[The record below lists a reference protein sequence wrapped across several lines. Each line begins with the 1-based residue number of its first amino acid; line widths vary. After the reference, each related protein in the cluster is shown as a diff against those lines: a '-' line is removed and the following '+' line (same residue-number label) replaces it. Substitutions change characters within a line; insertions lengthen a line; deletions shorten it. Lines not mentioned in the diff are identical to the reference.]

1 MFLLCDTVS
10 YAKANQTRDKQ
21 DTVPSN
27 YANSLKNILKFLC
40 TKTSTFE
47 LISHNLS
54 VEMSLLNI

>member
-10 YAKANQTRDKQ
+10 YAQANQTKVKQ

-27 YANSLKNILKFLC
+27 YSNSLNNFLKFF

-47 LISHNLS
+47 LISHNLA
-54 VEMSLLNI
+54 VDISLLNI